1 MVFTNFDQLIEKVKG
16 YPAKK
21 RMAVAAAGDTHTLEA
36 VMHAR
41 KEGIVEHILVG
52 DKAEIL
58 RILAEL
64 N

>member
-41 KEGIVEHILVG
+41 KEGIVEPILVG
-52 DKAEIL
+52 VRLKFFVSL
-58 RILAEL
+58 LS
-64 N
+64 